1 MATAL
6 GLFEFDITHVEWVSQ
21 FQNRPEGVDDPE
33 IIVWCKDNGRVWI
46 THDIKAKK
54 KHEVDLK
61 ANRISVLWIRGHP
74 EQFAT
79 WQQFKILVRVIDKL
93 HQMLLSAHGAMHFQ
107 AGIKG
112 GPTPKVV
119 WTELNRDSPRR

>member
-1 MATAL
+1 M
-6 GLFEFDITHVEWVSQ
+6 DITHVEWVPQ
-21 FQNRPEGVDDPE
+21 FQGRPEGVEDPE
-33 IIVWCKDNGRVWI
+33 IIAWCKDDGRVWI

-54 KHEVDLK
+54 KHAADLK

-119 WTELNRDSPRR
+119 WTELSRDSPRRQ